1 MNAGKGSEADRFLL
15 PSQEREHFQQR
26 VQEADFPTTPP
37 TSPAWEGGRVL
48 PLTLTYT
55 GASKILTDEAEDP
68 IYYTVVTVQES
79 TGSIKVW
86 EVIGL
91 LDGRCDAEICWQFLS
106 WHS

>member
-1 MNAGKGSEADRFLL
+1 
-15 PSQEREHFQQR
+15 
-26 VQEADFPTTPP
+26 
-37 TSPAWEGGRVL
+37 VL

-68 IYYTVVTVQES
+68 TYYTVVTVQES
-79 TGSIKVW
+79 TGSTKVW

-106 WHS
+106 WHK